1 MAKKKIELS
10 ETLQKA
16 VTAAGGLSEYRMK
29 MGYLPSDYWQRPMYY
44 ADKLNKKSK
53 ARVRRMVTGLLAE
66 RKGRKPYSFELSRYL
81 SEHVGFK

>member
-10 ETLQKA
+10 EKTQKA
-16 VTAAGGLSEYRMK
+16 VTAAGGLSEYRMVA
-29 MGYLPSDYWQRPMYY
+29 GYLPSDYWQRPLYY

-66 RKGRKPYSFELSRYL
+66 RKGRKPYTFEVSNYL
-81 SEHVGFK
+81 MENVGFK